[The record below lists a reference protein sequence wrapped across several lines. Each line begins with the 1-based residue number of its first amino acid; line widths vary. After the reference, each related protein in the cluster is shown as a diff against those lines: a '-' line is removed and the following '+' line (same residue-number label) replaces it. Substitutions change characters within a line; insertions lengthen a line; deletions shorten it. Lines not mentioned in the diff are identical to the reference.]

1 MVFGVLAFCTVLMV
15 GSYYLPIASTA
26 VRVTIAMV
34 VALCEALMVAG
45 VLMHLLTER
54 KLIFGVL
61 LLTAIFFVALF
72 VLPFCADLDH
82 TKRFFH

>member
-15 GSYYLPIASTA
+15 GSYYLPISSTA
-26 VRVTIAMV
+26 VRVTIAMA
-34 VALCEALMVAG
+34 VAVCEAFMVAG

-54 KLIFGVL
+54 KLIYGVL
-61 LLTAIFFVALF
+61 LLTAVFFALLF
-72 VLPFCADLDH
+72 ILPICADLDH